1 MLFIQIFIFFY
12 PLFSSIGNL
21 PIIVA
26 LTVLSKI
33 FLIFLII
40 FNLSIGQTKRKR
52 SKKKFSKQSKNI
64 HTLVIIFLFVNI
76 VSGIRGFDNGL
87 ISLYNLIP
95 AITDLIFFYL
105 VGRFAVVLEK
115 KDKITSSL
123 YSGILFYVIVELF
136 LLYFRVSLPG
146 FLQST
151 MSSDGNLGSD
161 NSLASFFG
169 FQSDR
174 ILFPLA
180 SFSWRATH
188 LGSIVGVIFVSSCI
202 HLMYTDLVNNGK
214 SFKSRFRD
222 FFRLAVHCVSI
233 VASFWVIVLADSRA
247 AAFGAFLSVLIFLI
261 IRLSFTLFTGLS
273 LSKKLLKLL
282 NYIPQFIISFYL
294 FSFLFTFVKEFL
306 GHILE
311 ITNLYRGNTEDAF
324 TYRDIIWQAAIDF
337 LAEFSPSHIIGYGI
351 WGQYLVGI
359 DKGYQSIV
367 FGASNTKHT
376 LHSTILQN
384 LIDTGYLGIFV
395 YISLTF
401 LVLVS
406 SKTIF
411 LKTIYHKPD
420 CPQRDFS
427 IFSSVSNL
435 PVLFYLIMVGA
446 SDAVITME
454 RIFSTNIYM
463 VLVMSSLTLVPNYQ
477 ITKLPSKKE

>member
-1 MLFIQIFIFFY
+1 VFIIT
-12 PLFSSIGNL
+12 
-21 PIIVA
+21 A
-26 LTVLSKI
+26 LALISKI

-40 FNLSIGQTKRKR
+40 FNLLIGQTKRER
-52 SKKKFSKQSKNI
+52 SKKNFSKQSKNI

-87 ISLYNLIP
+87 FHLSQLIL

-115 KDKITSSL
+115 KDKIISSL

-151 MSSDGNLGSD
+151 ISSDGTIGSD
-161 NSLASFFG
+161 NSLSSLFG

-180 SFSWRATH
+180 SFSWGATH

-214 SFKSRFRD
+214 SFKSRFRN

-261 IRLSFTLFTGLS
+261 IRLSFTLFGLS

-294 FSFLFTFVKEFL
+294 FSFLFMFVKEFL

-324 TYRDIIWQAAIDF
+324 TYRDIIWQAVIDF
-337 LAEFSPSHIIGYGI
+337 LAEFSPFHIIGYGI
-351 WGQYLVGI
+351 WGQYVAGI
-359 DKGYQSIV
+359 DKVYQSIL
-367 FGASNTKHT
+367 FGGSDNKHT

-395 YISLTF
+395 YISLTL

-411 LKTIYHKPD
+411 LKTMYHKLD
-420 CPQRDFS
+420 CPRRDFS

-435 PVLFYLIMVGA
+435 SVLFYLIMVGA
-446 SDAVITME
+446 SDSVITME

-477 ITKLPSKKE
+477 ITKLPNYQITKLPNYQITKLPSKKE